1 MGPGAN
7 QWALPVVD
15 EGGGLNVAYASEDC
29 NTSFDRALFFRR
41 STDGG
46 ASFGS
51 RLEIDKPGQFAD
63 NPSRQ
68 DLLPAKHAR
77 LPISPSMAYD
87 PTRGRLLF
95 VYQNNL
101 NRAASG
107 ADISLQTSDDLG
119 ATWSNAQTIS
129 ITDSTQPA
137 PADQFFPWVAVDDA
151 GGYHVIWYDNR
162 DDPGNKLIET
172 FAGFSSDGGTTWSNT
187 LISDVA
193 WNPDKAFFS
202 CGCFIGDYNAL
213 AVSPDRA
220 YPVWTDGRNSPG
232 QPLGQTDIFTIGAGT

>member
-1 MGPGAN
+1 MRTTR
-7 QWALPVVD
+7 PV
-15 EGGGLNVAYASEDC
+15 
-29 NTSFDRALFFRR
+29 
-41 STDGG
+41 
-46 ASFGS
+46 
-51 RLEIDKPGQFAD
+51 
-63 NPSRQ
+63 
-68 DLLPAKHAR
+68 
-77 LPISPSMAYD
+77 
-87 PTRGRLLF
+87 
-95 VYQNNL
+95 
-101 NRAASG
+101 
-107 ADISLQTSDDLG
+107 ISLQTSDDLG

-137 PADQFFPWVAVDDA
+137 PADQFIPWVAVDDA

-202 CGCFIGDYNAL
+202 CGCFIGDHNAL

-220 YPVWTDGRNSPG
+220 YPAWTDGRNSPG